1 MKMCPKC
8 WKAFIAD
15 TQLACAACADPID
28 ESEDELFDLEI
39 KKSIKTSVKP
49 STQKPSKVDFNNKTI
64 KNRSIYLCFQGK
76 QLVNEY
82 DGGYIFAGLDP
93 SIPHWR
99 RLRDV
104 KEGDLIFHASTQG
117 ILAISTANGKCFVSK
132 RPREHYLAND
142 RPDME
147 GLMVKLSYI
156 LLKNPILHCNYK
168 STIIE
173 LQGDTKGKGYP
184 FNYKGGGN
192 QGYLYNLNK
201 ELAKFFMN
209 EILKVNP
216 HLAGEDFVKELLL

>member
-1 MKMCPKC
+1 MCPKC
-8 WKAFIAD
+8 WKAFIKD
-15 TQLACAACADPID
+15 TQLACPACESKMGEREEYWFDKPITQ
-28 ESEDELFDLEI
+28 SV
-39 KKSIKTSVKP
+39 KKTVKP
-49 STQKPSKVDFNNKTI
+49 STKNPSKTDINNKTVT
-64 KNRSIYLCFQGK
+64 NRSIFLCFQGK
-76 QLVNEY
+76 QLVNECK
-82 DGGYIFAGLDP
+82 GGYIFAGPDP
-93 SIPHWR
+93 SIPHWW
-99 RLRDV
+99 RLNDV
-104 KEGDLIFHASTQG
+104 KEGDIIFHASTQS
-117 ILAISTANGKCFVSK
+117 ILAISTANGKCFLSK
-132 RPREHYLAND
+132 RPQEHYLAND